1 MRDEL
6 RWIMDEAKKR
16 GVTYCDI
23 RLIEDEIETIETE
36 NGNVQGIGKSFS
48 KGFGIRALIN
58 GAWGFSSSSKVD
70 KNEMEKV
77 LDEAINIAKASS
89 RIKKEDISLS
99 KVEIFEDEYMPD
111 IKIDP
116 FSVGLD
122 KKLNIL
128 FEVDK
133 IMSSFKEVKIRR
145 GSLYFNKQ
153 KKFFVST
160 EGSFIVQNRIVSGG
174 GIEAYAISDSGEVQ
188 RRSYPAAL
196 GGDFAVSGWEF
207 IENLKLIENSERI
220 ARQSVELLKAK
231 PCPQGVMD
239 IVISGDQMALQV
251 HESLGHP
258 AELDRVFGMEA
269 SYAGTSFLTPDKL
282 GSFQYGSKIVNITAD
297 ATIKGALGGFK
308 YDDEG
313 VKAQRVYLVKDGI
326 FTGYLTSRETAHK
339 VGLKPMG
346 AMRADGWNRIP
357 LIRMTSINLEPG
369 DMSFDDL
376 IKGVNDGIYVET
388 NKSWSIDDKRLN
400 FQFGCEIGWE
410 IKNGKLGE
418 MIKNPTYTGITY
430 EFWRSC
436 DGIGNRDL
444 WHVWGLPNCGKGEP
458 TQIMQVSHGTSP
470 ARFRNVRVGV
480 IR

>member
-16 GVTYCDI
+16 GVTYSDI

-48 KGFGIRALIN
+48 KGFGIRVVFN

-70 KNEMEKV
+70 KLEMEKV

-89 RIKKEDISLS
+89 KIKKEDVILS
-99 KVEIFEDEYMPD
+99 DIEIYEDEYTPD

-116 FSVGLD
+116 FTVGLD
-122 KKLNIL
+122 KKLNL
-128 FEVDK
+128 LYEVDK
-133 IMSSFKEVKIRR
+133 IMSNYKPVKIRR

-153 KKFFVST
+153 KKYFVST
-160 EGSFIVQNRIVSGG
+160 EGSFIVQDRIVSGS
-174 GIEAYAISDSGEVQ
+174 GIEAYAIGDTGEVQ

-196 GGDFAVSGWEF
+196 GGDFSVSGWEF
-207 IENLKLIENSERI
+207 IESLKLIENSDRV
-220 ARQSVELLKAK
+220 AKQSVELLSAK
-231 PCPQGVMD
+231 PCPQGYMD

-258 AELDRVFGMEA
+258 VELDRVFGMEA
-269 SYAGTSFLTPDKL
+269 SYAGTSFLTPEKL
-282 GSFQYGSKIVNITAD
+282 NNFMYGSKKVNITAD
-297 ATIKGALGGFK
+297 ATIPHALGGFK

-313 VKAQRVYLVKDGI
+313 VKAQRVYLVKEGL
-326 FTGYLTSRETAHK
+326 FVGYLTSRETAHK
-339 VGLKPMG
+339 VSLKPMG

-369 DMSFDDL
+369 DMTFENL
-376 IKGVNDGIYVET
+376 ISGIKEGIYVET

-410 IKNGKLGE
+410 IKDGKLGD
-418 MIKNPTYTGITY
+418 MIKNPTYTGISY

-436 DGIGNRDL
+436 DGIGNKGL
-444 WHVWGLPNCGKGEP
+444 WHVWGVPNCGKGEP
-458 TQIMQVSHGTSP
+458 LQIMQVSHGTAP

-480 IR
+480 VR

>member
-1 MRDEL
+1 
-6 RWIMDEAKKR
+6 MDEAKKR
-16 GVTYCDI
+16 GVTYSDI

-48 KGFGIRALIN
+48 KGFGIRVLLN

-70 KNEMEKV
+70 KYEMEKV

-89 RIKKEDISLS
+89 KIKKEDVILS
-99 KVEIFEDEYMPD
+99 EIEIYEDEYIPD

-116 FSVGLD
+116 FTVGLD
-122 KKLNIL
+122 KKLNL
-128 FEVDK
+128 LYEVDK
-133 IMSSFKEVKIRR
+133 IMSNYKPVKIRR
-145 GSLYFNKQ
+145 GSLYFDKQ

-160 EGSFIVQNRIVSGG
+160 EGSFIVQDRIVSGS
-174 GIEAYAISDSGEVQ
+174 GIEAYAIGDTGEVQ

-196 GGDFAVSGWEF
+196 GGDFSVSGWEF
-207 IENLKLIENSERI
+207 IETLKLIENSDRV
-220 ARQSVELLKAK
+220 AKQSVELLKAK
-231 PCPQGVMD
+231 PCPQGFMD

-258 AELDRVFGMEA
+258 VELDRVFGMEA
-269 SYAGTSFLTPDKL
+269 SYAGTSFLTPEKL
-282 GSFQYGSKIVNITAD
+282 NNFMYGSKKVNITAD
-297 ATIKGALGGFK
+297 ATIPHALGGFK

-313 VKAQRVYLVKDGI
+313 VKAQRVYLVKEGA
-326 FTGYLTSRETAHK
+326 FVGYLTSRETAHK

-357 LIRMTSINLEPG
+357 LIRMTSINLEPL
-369 DMSFDDL
+369 DMTFEDL
-376 IKGVNDGIYVET
+376 ISGIKDGIYVET

-410 IKNGKLGE
+410 IKDGKLGD
-418 MIKNPTYTGITY
+418 MIKNPTYTGISY

-436 DGIGNRDL
+436 DGVGNEDL
-444 WHVWGLPNCGKGEP
+444 WHVWGVPNCGKGEP
-458 TQIMQVSHGTSP
+458 PQIMQVSHGTAP

-480 IR
+480 VR

>member
-6 RWIMDEAKKR
+6 KWIMEEAKKR
-16 GVTYCDI
+16 GVTYSDI
-23 RLIEDEIETIETE
+23 RLIEDETETIDTE
-36 NGNVQGIGKSFS
+36 NGNVQAIGRSFS
-48 KGFGIRALIN
+48 LGFGIRVLVN

-70 KNEMEKV
+70 KYDLDKV
-77 LDEAINIAKASS
+77 LDEAISIAKASS
-89 RIKKEDISLS
+89 KIKKEDIFLS
-99 KVEIFEDEYMPD
+99 KIDIFEDEYTPE

-116 FSVGLD
+116 FTISLD
-122 KKLNIL
+122 KKLKIL
-128 FEVDK
+128 YEVDK
-133 IMSSFKEVKIRR
+133 IMSNYKPVKIRK
-145 GSLYFNKQ
+145 GSFYFNKQ
-153 KKFFVST
+153 KKYFVST
-160 EGSFIVQNRIVSGG
+160 EGSFIVQDRIVSGA

-188 RRSYPAAL
+188 RRSYPASL
-196 GGDFAVSGWEF
+196 GGDFSVSGWEF
-207 IENLKLIENSERI
+207 IEQLKLIENSDRV
-220 ARQSVELLKAK
+220 AKQSVQLLSAK

-269 SYAGTSFLTPDKL
+269 SYAGTSFLTPEKL
-282 GSFQYGSKIVNITAD
+282 NNFQYGSKIVDITAD
-297 ATIKGALGGFK
+297 ATIPHALGGFK

-326 FTGYLTSRETAHK
+326 FVGYLSSRETAHK
-339 VGLKPMG
+339 LGLQPMG

-357 LIRMTSINLEPG
+357 LIRMTSINLEPKEET
-369 DMSFDDL
+369 FEQL
-376 IKGVNDGIYVET
+376 ISGVKDGIYVET

-410 IKNGKLGE
+410 IKNGKLGD

-436 DGIGNRDL
+436 DGIGNKGT

-458 TQIMQVSHGTSP
+458 PQIMQVSHGTSP

-480 IR
+480 TR

>member
-1 MRDEL
+1 MRDVL

-16 GVTYCDI
+16 GVTYSDI

-48 KGFGIRALIN
+48 KGFGIRVLLN

-70 KNEMEKV
+70 KYEMEKV

-89 RIKKEDISLS
+89 KIKKEDVILS
-99 KVEIFEDEYMPD
+99 EIEIYEDEYIPD

-116 FSVGLD
+116 FTVGLD
-122 KKLNIL
+122 KKLNL
-128 FEVDK
+128 LYEVDK
-133 IMSSFKEVKIRR
+133 IMSNYKPVKIRR
-145 GSLYFNKQ
+145 GSLYFDKQ

-160 EGSFIVQNRIVSGG
+160 EGSFIVQDRIVSGS
-174 GIEAYAISDSGEVQ
+174 GIEAYAIGDTGEVQ

-196 GGDFAVSGWEF
+196 GGDFSVSGWEF
-207 IENLKLIENSERI
+207 IETLKLIENSDRV
-220 ARQSVELLKAK
+220 AKQSVELLKAK
-231 PCPQGVMD
+231 PCPQGFMD

-258 AELDRVFGMEA
+258 VELDRVFGMEA
-269 SYAGTSFLTPDKL
+269 SYAGTSFLTPEKL
-282 GSFQYGSKIVNITAD
+282 NNFMYGSKKVNITAD
-297 ATIKGALGGFK
+297 ATIPHALGGFK

-313 VKAQRVYLVKDGI
+313 VKAQRVYLVKEGA
-326 FTGYLTSRETAHK
+326 FVGYLTSRETAHK

-357 LIRMTSINLEPG
+357 LIRMTSINLEPL
-369 DMSFDDL
+369 DMTFEDL
-376 IKGVNDGIYVET
+376 ISGIKDGIYVET

-410 IKNGKLGE
+410 IKDGKLGD
-418 MIKNPTYTGITY
+418 MIKNPTYTGISY

-436 DGIGNRDL
+436 DGVGNEDL
-444 WHVWGLPNCGKGEP
+444 WHVWGVPNCGKGEP
-458 TQIMQVSHGTSP
+458 PQIMQVSHGTAP

-480 IR
+480 VR

>member
-1 MRDEL
+1 MSDEL

-16 GVTYCDI
+16 GVTYSDI

-48 KGFGIRALIN
+48 KGFGIRVLYN

-70 KNEMEKV
+70 KYEMEKV
-77 LDEAINIAKASS
+77 LNEAISIAKASS
-89 RIKKEDISLS
+89 KIKKEDIILS
-99 KVEIFEDEYMPD
+99 EIEIFEDEYTPD

-116 FSVGLD
+116 FSISLD
-122 KKLNIL
+122 KKLKIL
-128 FEVDK
+128 YDVDK
-133 IMSSFKEVKIRR
+133 IMTNYKQVKIRR

-153 KKFFVST
+153 KKYFVST
-160 EGSFIVQNRIVSGG
+160 EGSFIIQDRVVSGG
-174 GIEAYAISDSGEVQ
+174 GIEAYAIGDNGEVQ

-196 GGDFAVSGWEF
+196 GGDFSVSGWEF
-207 IENLKLIENSERI
+207 IENLKLVENSDRI
-220 ARQSVELLKAK
+220 ARQSVELLSAK

-269 SYAGTSFLTPDKL
+269 SYAGTSFLTPEKL
-282 GSFQYGSKIVNITAD
+282 NNFQYGSKIVNITAD
-297 ATIKGALGGFK
+297 ATIPHALGGFK

-313 VKAQRVYLVKDGI
+313 VRAQRVYLVKEGV
-326 FTGYLTSRETAHK
+326 FVGYLTSRETAHK
-339 VGLKPMG
+339 LDLKPMG

-357 LIRMTSINLEPG
+357 LIRMTSINLEPK
-369 DMSFDDL
+369 DMTFEQL
-376 IKGVNDGIYVET
+376 ISGVKDGIYVET

-410 IKNGKLGE
+410 IKDGKLGD

-436 DGIGNRDL
+436 DGIGNKDL

-458 TQIMQVSHGTSP
+458 PQIMQVSHGASP
-470 ARFRNVRVGV
+470 AMFRNVRVGV
-480 IR
+480 LK

>member
-6 RWIMDEAKKR
+6 KWIMEEGKKR
-16 GVTYCDI
+16 GVTYGDI
-23 RLIEDEIETIETE
+23 RLIEDETETIDTE

-48 KGFGIRALIN
+48 KGFGIRVLVN

-70 KNEMEKV
+70 KYELDKV
-77 LDEAINIAKASS
+77 LDEAISIAKASS
-89 RIKKEDISLS
+89 KIKKEDIFLS
-99 KVEIFEDEYMPD
+99 KIDIFEDEYTPE

-116 FSVGLD
+116 FTISLD
-122 KKLNIL
+122 KKLKIL
-128 FEVDK
+128 YEVDK
-133 IMSSFKEVKIRR
+133 IMSNYKPVKIRR
-145 GSLYFNKQ
+145 GSFYFNKQ
-153 KKFFVST
+153 KKYFVST
-160 EGSFIVQNRIVSGG
+160 EGSFIVQDRIASGA

-188 RRSYPAAL
+188 RRSYPSSL
-196 GGDFAVSGWEF
+196 GGDFSVSGWEF
-207 IENLKLIENSERI
+207 IEQLKLIENSDRV
-220 ARQSVELLKAK
+220 AKQSVQLLSAK

-269 SYAGTSFLTPDKL
+269 SYAGTSFLTPEKL
-282 GSFQYGSKIVNITAD
+282 NNFQYGSKIVDITAD
-297 ATIKGALGGFK
+297 ATIPNALGGFK

-313 VKAQRVYLVKDGI
+313 VKAKRVYLVKDGI
-326 FTGYLTSRETAHK
+326 FVGYLSSRETAHK
-339 VGLKPMG
+339 LGLQPMG

-357 LIRMTSINLEPG
+357 LIRMTSINLEPKEET
-369 DMSFDDL
+369 FEQL
-376 IKGVNDGIYVET
+376 ISGVKVGIYVET

-410 IKNGKLGE
+410 IKDGKLGD

-436 DGIGNRDL
+436 DGIGNKDI

-458 TQIMQVSHGTSP
+458 PQIMQVSHGTSP

-480 IR
+480 TR

>member
-6 RWIMDEAKKR
+6 KWIMEEAKKR
-16 GVTYCDI
+16 GVTYSDI
-23 RLIEDEIETIETE
+23 RLIEDETETIDTE

-48 KGFGIRALIN
+48 LGFGIRVLVN

-70 KNEMEKV
+70 KYELDKV
-77 LDEAINIAKASS
+77 LDEAISIAKASS
-89 RIKKEDISLS
+89 KIKKEDIFLS
-99 KVEIFEDEYMPD
+99 KIDIFEDEYTPE

-116 FSVGLD
+116 FTISLD
-122 KKLNIL
+122 KKLKIL
-128 FEVDK
+128 YEVDK
-133 IMSSFKEVKIRR
+133 IMSNYKPVKIRR
-145 GSLYFNKQ
+145 GSFYFNKQ
-153 KKFFVST
+153 KKYFVST
-160 EGSFIVQNRIVSGG
+160 EGSFIVQDRIASGA

-188 RRSYPAAL
+188 RRSYPASL
-196 GGDFAVSGWEF
+196 GGDFSVSGWEF
-207 IENLKLIENSERI
+207 IEQLKLIENSDRV
-220 ARQSVELLKAK
+220 AKQSVQLLSAK

-269 SYAGTSFLTPDKL
+269 SYAGTSFLTPEKL
-282 GSFQYGSKIVNITAD
+282 NNFQYGSKIVDITAD
-297 ATIKGALGGFK
+297 ATIQHALGGFK

-313 VKAQRVYLVKDGI
+313 VKAQRVYLVKGGI
-326 FTGYLTSRETAHK
+326 FVGYLSSRETAHK
-339 VGLKPMG
+339 LGLQPMG

-357 LIRMTSINLEPG
+357 LIRMTSINLEPKEET
-369 DMSFDDL
+369 FEQL
-376 IKGVNDGIYVET
+376 ISGVKDGIYVET

-410 IKNGKLGE
+410 IKDGKLGD

-436 DGIGNRDL
+436 DGIGNKDT

-458 TQIMQVSHGTSP
+458 PQIMQVSHGTSP

-480 IR
+480 TR

>member
-16 GVTYCDI
+16 GVTYSDV

-48 KGFGIRALIN
+48 KGFGIRVVFN

-70 KNEMEKV
+70 KLEMEKV

-89 RIKKEDISLS
+89 KIKKEDVILS
-99 KVEIFEDEYMPD
+99 DIEIYEDEYTPD

-116 FSVGLD
+116 FTVGLD
-122 KKLNIL
+122 KKLNL
-128 FEVDK
+128 LYEVDK
-133 IMSSFKEVKIRR
+133 IMSNYKPVKIRR

-153 KKFFVST
+153 KKYFVST
-160 EGSFIVQNRIVSGG
+160 EGSFIVQDRIVSGS
-174 GIEAYAISDSGEVQ
+174 GIEAYAIGDTGEVQ

-196 GGDFAVSGWEF
+196 GGDFSVSGWEF
-207 IENLKLIENSERI
+207 IESLKLIENSDRV
-220 ARQSVELLKAK
+220 AKQSVELLSAK
-231 PCPQGVMD
+231 PCPQGYMD

-258 AELDRVFGMEA
+258 VELDRVFGMEA
-269 SYAGTSFLTPDKL
+269 SYAGTSFLTLEKL
-282 GSFQYGSKIVNITAD
+282 NNFMYGSKKVNITAD
-297 ATIKGALGGFK
+297 ATIPHALGGFK

-313 VKAQRVYLVKDGI
+313 VKAQRVYLVKEGL
-326 FTGYLTSRETAHK
+326 FVGYLTSRETAHK
-339 VGLKPMG
+339 VSLKPMG

-369 DMSFDDL
+369 DMTFENL
-376 IKGVNDGIYVET
+376 ISGIKEGIYVET

-410 IKNGKLGE
+410 IKDGKLGD
-418 MIKNPTYTGITY
+418 MIKNPTYTGISY

-436 DGIGNRDL
+436 DGIGNKGL
-444 WHVWGLPNCGKGEP
+444 WHVWGVPNCGKGEP
-458 TQIMQVSHGTSP
+458 PQIMQVSHGTAP

-480 IR
+480 VR

>member
-1 MRDEL
+1 MKDEV
-6 RWIMDEAKKR
+6 RWIMDEAKKK
-16 GVTYCDI
+16 GLTYADI
-23 RLIEDEIETIETE
+23 RVIEDEIESIDVE
-36 NGNVQGIGKSFS
+36 NGNIQGIGKTIS
-48 KGFGIRALIN
+48 KGFGIRVLLN
-58 GAWGFSSSSKVD
+58 GSWGFSSSSKID
-70 KNEMEKV
+70 KHEMLKV
-77 LDEAINIAKASS
+77 LEEAFNIAKASS
-89 RIKKEDISLS
+89 IVKKEDTVLS
-99 KVEIFEDEYMPD
+99 PVEVYIDEYFEDY
-111 IKIDP
+111 KIDP
-116 FSVGLD
+116 FSISLEKKISLLLECD
-122 KKLNIL
+122 KT
-128 FEVDK
+128 
-133 IMSSFKEVKIRR
+133 MSSFKQVKIRR
-145 GSLYFNKQ
+145 GSLYFLKQ
-153 KKFFVST
+153 KKYFSST
-160 EGSFIVQNRIVSGG
+160 EGSYIFQERLVSGG
-174 GIEAYAISDSGEVQ
+174 GIESFAIGEDGEVQ
-188 RRSYPAAL
+188 RRSYPSSL
-196 GGDFAVSGWEF
+196 GGDFSREGWEF
-207 IENLKLIENSERI
+207 IEKMKLLENSEKI

-231 PCPQGVMD
+231 PCPSGYMD

-269 SYAGTSFLTPDKL
+269 SYAGTSFLTPEKL
-282 GSFQYGSKIVNITAD
+282 GKFEYGSKIVNITAD
-297 ATIKGALGGFK
+297 ATIPHALGGFK

-326 FTGYLTSRETAHK
+326 FVGYLTSRETAHR

-369 DMSFDDL
+369 DLSFEDL
-376 IKGVNDGIYVET
+376 IKDIKDGIYVET

-410 IKNGKLGE
+410 IKDGKLGE

-436 DGIGNRDL
+436 DGIGNKDL